1 MKMKQRDHWSD
12 PAKHRLPLIALI
24 DVVLF
29 LLLYFIIAGTL
40 ALPESELSSAL
51 KSDKRGGGTSA
62 DLTPQVLFVELGP
75 SGKPVYR
82 VGQRIL
88 PDRVTLTSV
97 IKDLPKEG
105 GIFVKVAGAVPV
117 EAGASALQACKDAGF
132 VRITYVPSN

>member
-1 MKMKQRDHWSD
+1 MKMKQRDRWSE
-12 PAKHRLPLIALI
+12 PARHRLPLIALI

-51 KSDKRGGGTSA
+51 KSDKAGGGKGA
-62 DLTPQVLFVELGP
+62 DLTPQVLFVEPGT
-75 SGKPVYR
+75 SGAPIFR
-82 VGQRIL
+82 LGQRL
-88 PDRVTLTSV
+88 LADRASLTAV
-97 IKDLPKEG
+97 IKELPKEG
-105 GIFVKVAGAVPV
+105 GIFVKVSGAVPV

>member
-1 MKMKQRDHWSD
+1 MRLKQKERWSD
-12 PAKHRLPLIALI
+12 PARHRLSLIALI

-51 KSDKRGGGTSA
+51 KSDKSGGGKGS
-62 DLTPQVLFVELGP
+62 DLTPQVLFVEAGP
-75 SGKPVYR
+75 SGAAVFR
-82 VGQRIL
+82 LGQRII
-88 PDRVTLTSV
+88 PDQVSLTSL
-97 IKDLPKEG
+97 IKELPKEG
-105 GIFVKVAGAVPV
+105 GIFVKVAGTVPV